1 MKLFSLAAVL
11 GFSLSLSGAAG
22 QSCSSLYGQCG
33 GINWTGATCCAS
45 GSVCTAYNSY
55 YSQCV
60 VGTLAHKH
68 NSGRIYED
76 DNHGSSDNEGHTD
89 YHKHYNNYHYYHYQ
103 HYCGEINHDRTDH
116 RNNEGDNCNI
126 LNHNIDHI
134 CGRNWWALVLEE
146 FNMLA
151 NHSGFDLIRTW
162 GFCEIST
169 CPGGQVLS
177 FSGTT
182 LTINSNATFFTNID
196 YTLSLAAKQGI
207 KIILVLTNN
216 WSDFGGMD
224 VYTKAFG
231 GTYHDTFYTD
241 ANVKAAF
248 KQYISYLLN
257 RVNTITGVAYK
268 DDPTIFGWE
277 IANEARCAGSS
288 TSASSTCTSA
298 TITAWY
304 DEISKYIKTIDTKHM
319 VGTGDEGFGVASV
332 PNSHSDNTYAYIYV
346 TSSGLNFTANLA
358 LSAIDF
364 GTAHLYP
371 GSWGLS
377 NATLDGN
384 DWINAHAVAAK
395 SVGKPWLLE
404 EFGITDKTSR
414 ASVYGAWYTTGIAA
428 GIGGMSF
435 WTAAGPSYSDY
446 DGYTLYSAD
455 ITTLIDPESAL
466 IAKLNSC

>member
-1 MKLFSLAAVL
+1 
-11 GFSLSLSGAAG
+11 
-22 QSCSSLYGQCG
+22 
-33 GINWTGATCCAS
+33 
-45 GSVCTAYNSY
+45 
-55 YSQCV
+55 
-60 VGTLAHKH
+60 
-68 NSGRIYED
+68 
-76 DNHGSSDNEGHTD
+76 
-89 YHKHYNNYHYYHYQ
+89 
-103 HYCGEINHDRTDH
+103 
-116 RNNEGDNCNI
+116 
-126 LNHNIDHI
+126 
-134 CGRNWWALVLEE
+134 
-146 FNMLA
+146 MLA